1 MQKHQKERHLKQKNR
16 KHVISVFTRG
26 SILTSG
32 TAHGGNHIC
41 EVEVYGKAIKNTTTQ
56 KKITVAF
63 DTKRR
68 K

>member
-1 MQKHQKERHLKQKNR
+1 MQKHQKERHLKQKEQKAR
-16 KHVISVFTRG
+16 YIRIYTRG

-56 KKITVAF
+56 KKLPLL
-63 DTKRR
+63 
-68 K
+68 